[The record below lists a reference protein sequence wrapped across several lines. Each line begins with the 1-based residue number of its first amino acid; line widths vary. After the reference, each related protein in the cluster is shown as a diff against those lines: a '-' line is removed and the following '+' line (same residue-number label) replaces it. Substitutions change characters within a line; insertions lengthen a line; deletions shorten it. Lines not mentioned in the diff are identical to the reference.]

1 VTAGAHST
9 ILIVEDEKESRDTLR
24 EILELEGY
32 DVETAENGREA
43 LAHLDAGGDRICVV
57 LLDLYMPVMDG
68 WQLIER
74 LRADGRLARTPILVV
89 TSAADQAPA
98 DLPVLQKPIDID
110 KVMREIERL
119 C

>member
-9 ILIVEDEKESRDTLR
+9 ILIVEDEKESRETLR

-43 LAHLDAGGDRICVV
+43 LAHLDARGDRICIM

-74 LRADGRLARTPILVV
+74 LRADGRLAQTPILVV